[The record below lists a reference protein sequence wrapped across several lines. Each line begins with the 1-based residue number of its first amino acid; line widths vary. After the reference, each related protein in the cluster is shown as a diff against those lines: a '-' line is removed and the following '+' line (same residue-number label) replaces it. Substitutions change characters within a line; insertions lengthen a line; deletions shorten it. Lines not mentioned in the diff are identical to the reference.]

1 MALIPG
7 AQDLPLFIATGL
19 LLNLTPGPDSLLIVT
34 RAAQHGWRAGVAAST
49 GVSLGICLHVAAGAF
64 GLAALLARLAPRLR
78 PLHPRG
84 GGLPGGA
91 GAAPRAPRGRAGGA
105 AACACRGTGRGRGQR
120 GCRHRCRCRRPCRRH
135 RARFASTPPTLGRLL
150 AQGFLTNAL
159 NPKIRRLLPRLRAAL
174 HRRGRA
180 AQGAHLVVLLGAV
193 FNLGAWLW
201 GLVLALGAG
210 AAGAR
215 LAPAPAAVRGL
226 RTPHRARLR
235 LPRAAPGPRTLMTL
249 VSSSPTPTASPPAP
263 TARSSSR
270 CARADSR

>member
-64 GLAALLARLAPRLR
+64 GLAALLAASPRAFGLFTLAAAACLVVLGLRLVREGARAVPQPAPAVA
-78 PLHPRG
+78 P
-84 GGLPGGA
+84 A
-91 GAAPRAPRGRAGGA
+91 VGAATGGA
-105 AACACRGTGRGRGQR
+105 ASDADAAAPAAATA
-120 GCRHRCRCRRPCRRH
+120 P
-135 RARFASTPPTLGRLL
+135 ASPSAPPAPPTLGRLL

-159 NPKIRRLLPRLRAAL
+159 NPKIAVFFLAFVPPFIAADAPSKAL
-174 HRRGRA
+174 TF
-180 AQGAHLVVLLGAV
+180 VLLGAV

-215 LAPAPAAVRGL
+215 LAPAPAAARGL
-226 RTPHRARLR
+226 RLLTGLAFVFLGLR
-235 LPRAAPGPRTLMTL
+235 LALG
-249 VSSSPTPTASPPAP
+249 
-263 TARSSSR
+263 
-270 CARADSR
+270 

>member
-7 AQDLPLFIATGL
+7 AQDLPLFVATGL

-64 GLAALLARLAPRLR
+64 GLAALLAASPRAFGLFTLAAAACLVVLGLRLVREGARAVPQPVPAVAP
-78 PLHPRG
+78 
-84 GGLPGGA
+84 A
-91 GAAPRAPRGRAGGA
+91 VGAATGGA
-105 AACACRGTGRGRGQR
+105 ASDADAAAPAAATT
-120 GCRHRCRCRRPCRRH
+120 P
-135 RARFASTPPTLGRLL
+135 ASPPTPPTLGRLL

-159 NPKIRRLLPRLRAAL
+159 NPKIAVFFLAFVPPFIAADAPHKAL
-174 HRRGRA
+174 TF
-180 AQGAHLVVLLGAV
+180 VLLGAV

-215 LAPAPAAVRGL
+215 LAVAPAAARGL
-226 RTPHRARLR
+226 RLLTGLAFVFLGLR
-235 LPRAAPGPRTLMTL
+235 LALG
-249 VSSSPTPTASPPAP
+249 
-263 TARSSSR
+263 
-270 CARADSR
+270 